1 MDTDKRYLI
10 DVFDVVNCF
19 RKEINECLKA
29 MGFEPLPLNI
39 TTYPEVINHL
49 EKVKAVI
56 ENRGKDLKSEQ
67 SILAEYKEKELT
79 AKLQCTNSVA
89 CRASCPRICRAGW
102 PFELAEE
109 LAECRA

>member
-29 MGFEPLPLNI
+29 MGFEPLPLNV
-39 TTYPEVINHL
+39 TTYPEVINHI

-67 SILAEYKEKELT
+67 SILAEYKEKELA
-79 AKLQCTNSVA
+79 AKLQCTNSLIDSVN
-89 CRASCPRICRAGW
+89 RDIVILNKYKKNYESRG
-102 PFELAEE
+102 
-109 LAECRA
+109 